1 MKDHYHIVFDGRMI
15 NAKMTGITR
24 HLVNLLNG
32 LNQVAPKNK
41 YTVIL
46 NSKEAFEFFGDKVD
60 IVWAESKYMSL
71 KGYFEIPK
79 IISMLKPDIFHN
91 PSFTAVIPKGNVPYF
106 MTIHD
111 LIRITQEKNL
121 LKKWFRKIFLKRAC
135 KKADRVLTVSENS
148 KQEIKEVLSVSGDHI
163 DVIYNGIQ
171 DRFFKP
177 VDAERV
183 KEVKQKYGLPD
194 TYILYVGSHDVHRNL
209 SGTIEA
215 YVKSGVSTPLVLAL
229 EWEQIK
235 RYCEREIKPSNVIC
249 LGSVPDIDLLY
260 LYKGASLFVFM
271 SFIEGFGLPV
281 VEAFASGVPVI
292 TSNVSS
298 LPEVSAGC
306 AVEVDPWD
314 TNAIAGAIKMV
325 FNDDVLKNRNIQTG
339 LERAKEF
346 TVKKMAERVLSVYES
361 VLKQRGQNK

>member
-1 MKDHYHIVFDGRMI
+1 MKDHYHIVFDGRKI
-15 NAKMTGITR
+15 GSKMTGVAR
-24 HLVNLLNG
+24 HLINLLNG

-46 NSKEAFEFFGDKVD
+46 NSKEAFEYFGDKVD
-60 IVWAESKYMSL
+60 IVWAKSKFMSL
-71 KGYFEIPK
+71 EEYFEIPK
-79 IISMLKPDIFHN
+79 IISMLKPDIFHS
-91 PSFTAVIPKGNVPYF
+91 PSFTPMIPKGKVPYL
-106 MTIHD
+106 MTVHD
-111 LIRITQEKNL
+111 LIKLTHEKNYFKRL
-121 LKKWFRKIFLKRAC
+121 YHKTIAKRAC
-135 KKADRVLTVSENS
+135 AKADRVLTVSEFS
-148 KQEIKEVLSVSGDHI
+148 KQEIKDILNVKEDHV

-177 VDAERV
+177 VDPERTKAV
-183 KEVKQKYGLPD
+183 KDKYELPD
-194 TYILYVGSHDVHRNL
+194 EYILYVGSHDVHRNL

-215 YVKSGVSTPLVLAL
+215 YVKSGVSMPLVLAL
-229 EWEQIK
+229 GWKEIK
-235 RYCEREIKPSNVIC
+235 LYCESEIKPSNVIC
-249 LGSVPDIDLLY
+249 LGAVPDLDLLY
-260 LYKGASLFVFM
+260 LYKGASLFIFM

-325 FNDDVLKNRNIQTG
+325 LNDDVLRSRNVLMGI
-339 LERAKEF
+339 ERAKEF
-346 TVKKMAERVLSVYES
+346 TVKKMAERVLKVYAD
-361 VLKQRGQNK
+361 VLEKRDLN